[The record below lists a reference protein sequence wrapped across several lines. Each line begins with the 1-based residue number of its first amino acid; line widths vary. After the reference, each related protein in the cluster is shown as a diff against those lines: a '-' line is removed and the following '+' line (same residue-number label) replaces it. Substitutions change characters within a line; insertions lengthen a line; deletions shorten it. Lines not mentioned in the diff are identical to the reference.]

1 VPTDITA
8 NASVATLPSSAQ
20 LPAPAKKA
28 PGFFT
33 KYKRALGFIL
43 GIVVFLVIYF
53 MPAQAGLPRQG
64 QQCLALSLM
73 TVVFWATSVAH
84 PGYTSVLLLCG
95 WVSTKTADPTVVFKL
110 WSNPMIF
117 LVVGGYLMAA
127 AVESSGLGRRIAYA
141 FILRYVNSFTS
152 IIASAYILGFILSF
166 MIPHPWPRSF
176 MIMSVMAIMIKAMN
190 LPAKDAAN
198 IGLAVF
204 ASSVPVS
211 LILLTG
217 DSMINTIALGFAGV
231 QPSWIKWLWY
241 MGVPGVVSSVLLFLL
256 QIWLFK
262 PTAKVEVKKDE
273 IRELLKGLGG
283 FTRNEKIVM
292 FWIGLSILVWATDFL
307 HHIHPAWVAI
317 GCAII
322 LSLPGIGDVLKAPD
336 WGKVPIG
343 TLFFLTAALGIG
355 TVGNVTGMNKWVAS
369 VVLPSHAPSNIFLL
383 VLLLTVAT
391 IVIHFFL
398 GSVLAVMGIV
408 IPAMLVFTANTG
420 INPLVITLIVY
431 TAVACHFILPFHHM
445 NVLVGEGDAA
455 GKYGGGEVLKLGL
468 PMTLIVFFVTLCV
481 EIPWWKMIGLL
492 K

>member
-1 VPTDITA
+1 VATDISAT
-8 NASVATLPSSAQ
+8 SDVAKFAKNVQP
-20 LPAPAKKA
+20 PAPASKA
-28 PGFFT
+28 PGFFA
-33 KYKRALGFIL
+33 KYKRELGFIL
-43 GIVVFLVIYF
+43 GIVVFLAIFF
-53 MPAQAGLPRQG
+53 MPAQQGLPRQG

-73 TVVFWATSVAH
+73 TVVFWATGVAH
-84 PGYTSVLLLCG
+84 PGYTSVLLLCA
-95 WVSTKTADPTVVFKL
+95 WVWTKTADATVVFKL

-117 LVVGGYLMAA
+117 LVVGGYLIAA
-127 AVESSGLGRRIAYA
+127 AVESSGLGKRIAYVY
-141 FILRYVNSFTS
+141 ILRYVNSFTS

-176 MIMSVMAIMIKAMN
+176 MIMSVMAIMIKAMK
-190 LPAKDAAN
+190 LPPKDAAN

-241 MGVPGVVSSVLLFLL
+241 MGVPGVVASVLLFLL
-256 QIWLFK
+256 QVWLFK

-273 IRELLKGLGG
+273 IRELLKGLGS
-283 FTRNEKIVM
+283 FTRNEKVVM
-292 FWIGLSILVWATDFL
+292 FWVGLAIIVWATDFI

-317 GCAII
+317 GCALI
-322 LSLPGIGDVLKAPD
+322 LSMPGIGDVLKPAD
-336 WGKVPIG
+336 WGKVPIA
-343 TLFFLTAALGIG
+343 TMFFLTAALGIG
-355 TVGNVTGMNKWVAS
+355 IVGGVTGMNKWVAS
-369 VVLPSHAPSNIFLL
+369 VVLPSHVPVNIFML

-391 IVIHFFL
+391 VVIHFFL

-408 IPAMLVFTANTG
+408 IPSMLVFTANSG
-420 INPLVITLIVY
+420 INPLVVTLIVY
-431 TAVACHFILPFHHM
+431 TAVACHFVFPFHHM
-445 NVLVGEGDAA
+445 NVLVGEGEAA
-455 GKYGGGEVLKLGL
+455 GKYGPAEVLKLGL

-481 EIPWWKMIGLL
+481 EIPWWKMIGLI